1 MFKKWSLIC
10 WVILFSPAANA
21 QLIFSEDFDAEPEE
35 ATTGSGDVAGVAW
48 EATCPDCLDDGDYF
62 KVQGNQ
68 LVGQDTNGHASWE
81 SEDIDISSCDFIQIE
96 FDLFEEGTM
105 EACETGCNSVDYVM
119 LEYNIDGTGWV
130 APEDAS
136 FCGGECAD
144 VFVIQSDDIAGGY
157 MHYATNC
164 IEAGTDLQ
172 VRITVQAWASS
183 ERWIIDNVEVS
194 CTDGP
199 EIDAGEDLTICE
211 GTEVTLE
218 ADNPDGADLT
228 WTDGV
233 VDGEPFTPGVGEEE
247 YVVSASA
254 GGCTASDAVTITV
267 LEAPTVGVDPAG
279 PYTTESG
286 IQDLEATPPGGTWSA
301 DCGACIDPVT
311 GEFDPEMA
319 GEGTW
324 EICYMAGEEP
334 CTDTECIN
342 ITVLS
347 GDCLLSGTIS
357 FNPPTCFGFS
367 DGSVTA
373 NITGITGAV
382 TYTITNEAG
391 EEVNFDNS
399 NTANSL
405 SEGWYYIYVVDEF
418 PCEFIDSVFL
428 DDPDQ
433 MEVAINISHPLCYGE
448 ESGQV
453 EVDEVLNYTGEFDNL
468 TYNWAPNPNGEN
480 GIGQDS
486 LPDAP
491 DGEYNLLIN
500 DENGCTVSID
510 FELIDPD
517 SLTFSEFGYY
527 PAYCRLY
534 GYQKGNGVV
543 FAAGGGGTPDYS
555 YEWENLETG
564 ETEDNTTWGGL
575 NPGTYQFTMEDNNG
589 CIKTATIEVDSLNP
603 QAEFEMESTDF
614 TGVWEGTAPVEI
626 TFINQSNYF
635 ANPNNPLAD
644 TVFFWNFDLGAGEEL
659 SEDVFETFN
668 QTYTQA
674 GDYSICLTVTNKN
687 GCVDSTCKDL
697 TIYDPFVFVPIN
709 VFSPNNDGV
718 NDVFTFTNTAQS
730 VGTFTCVI
738 VNRWGKEMATLSG
751 IEDTWDGT
759 TPGGSAATSGVYF
772 YTYSG
777 ESQNGLPFNG
787 QGTIQLV
794 RE

>member
-1 MFKKWSLIC
+1 MLI
-10 WVILFSPAANA
+10 IPTANA
-21 QLIFSEDFDAEPEE
+21 QLIFSESFDDEAED
-35 ATTGSGDVAGVAW
+35 ATTGTEDLGGVAW
-48 EATCPDCLDDGDYF
+48 ATACPDCIGDADYF
-62 KVQGNQ
+62 KVQGDQ
-68 LVGQDTNGHASWE
+68 LVGQDTNGHATWE

-96 FDLFEEGTM
+96 LDLFEEGTM

-130 APEDAS
+130 TPDDAA

-144 VFVIQSDDIAGGY
+144 VRVIQSDDIPGGY
-157 MHYATNC
+157 MHYETNC
-164 IEAGTDLQ
+164 IEAGSVLEL
-172 VRITVQAWASS
+172 RITVQAWAAS

-199 EIDAGEDLTICE
+199 EINAGDDQTVCE
-211 GTEVTLE
+211 GTLIELE
-218 ADNPDGADLT
+218 ADNPDGADLS
-228 WTDGV
+228 WSDGV
-233 VDGEPFTPGVGEEE
+233 VDGEAFIPGVGTED

-254 GGCTASDAVTITV
+254 GGCTATDTVVITV
-267 LEAPTVGVDPAG
+267 IDIPTVTVDAAG
-279 PYTTESG
+279 PFTTESG
-286 IQDLEATPPGGTWSA
+286 LQDLEVTPGGGLWSA

-311 GEFDPEMA
+311 GEFDPEIA

-324 EICYMAGEEP
+324 EVCYTAGEDP
-334 CTDTECIN
+334 CTTTECIT
-342 ITVLS
+342 IDVIS
-347 GDCLLSGTIS
+347 SDCLLSGTIAA
-357 FNPPTCFGFS
+357 NPPTCFGFS

-373 NITGITGAV
+373 NMTDITGEV

-405 SEGWYYIYVVDEF
+405 SEGWYYIYVTDEF

-433 MEVAINISHPLCYGE
+433 MEASVTITHPLCYGE
-448 ESGQV
+448 STGQV
-453 EVDEVLNYTGEFDNL
+453 TVEEVLNYTGEFDNL

-491 DGEYNLLIN
+491 AGDYNLLIN

-510 FELIDPD
+510 FELINPD
-517 SLTFSEFGYY
+517 SLYFSELGYQ

-543 FAAGGGGTPDYS
+543 FAAGGGGTPDYA

-575 NPGTYQFTMEDNNG
+575 NPGTYQFTMEDQNG
-589 CIKTATIEVDSLNP
+589 CAKIATIMVDSLNP
-603 QAEFEMESTDF
+603 QAAFEMESAQF
-614 TGVWEGTAPVEI
+614 TGEWEGTAPVDVLF
-626 TFINQSNYF
+626 TNQSNYF

-644 TVFFWNFDLGAGEEL
+644 TVFFWNFDLDAGDEL

-668 QTYTQA
+668 QTYSNA
-674 GDYSICLTVTNKN
+674 GDYQICLTVSNKN
-687 GCVDSTCKDL
+687 GCLDSTCKEL
-697 TIYDPFVFVPIN
+697 TIYDPFLFVPVN
-709 VFSPNNDGV
+709 VFSPNNDGI
-718 NDVFTFTNTAQS
+718 NDVFTFVNKAQS
-730 VGTFTCVI
+730 VASFTCII
-738 VNRWGKEMATLSG
+738 VNRWGKEVAVLNAIDES
-751 IEDTWDGT
+751 WDGSL
-759 TPGGSAATSGVYF
+759 PGGADASSGVYF
-772 YTYSG
+772 YKYSG
-777 ESQNGLPFNG
+777 ESENGLPFSG
-787 QGTIQLV
+787 QGTIQLI
-794 RE
+794 RD